1 MNIGD
6 WIWSTEHH
14 QICQVVEAKTLWGNT
29 TYRVWLPTQDVVV
42 RLAATQVKP
51 LSAAQPITADHITY
65 IATAARI
72 ADALTQ
78 DVLLAPIESSVI
90 PLPHQIK
97 ALSKAVADDR
107 VRYLLADEVGL
118 GKTIEAGLVMRELK
132 LRGLVQRILV
142 VAPKGLVSQWVSE
155 MALHF
160 NETFNLVLPEDLG
173 TLKRMMGQ
181 ETEAGTPAVEG
192 AENPWRLFDQVVC
205 PMDSVKPMDR
215 RRGWSPDQIAAYNR
229 DRFEGLISA
238 GWDLIVVDEAHR
250 LGGST
255 DQVAR
260 YRLGQGLAE
269 AAPYLLLLSATPHQ
283 GKTDAFHRLMA
294 LLDPMAFPDIS
305 SVSQEQVRPYV
316 IRTEKRRAINAK
328 GEPLFQPRNTQ
339 LVPIAWSGKNHD
351 QKRLYDS
358 VTDYV
363 REGYNQAIQQKKTY
377 IGFLLILMQRLV
389 TSSTRAIRHTLERRL
404 EALREPE
411 EQLSLFPAFAISDDW
426 VDLDGQE
433 QVDAI
438 LSTRLKALKN
448 EKAEVELL
456 LELARRTEATGADA
470 KAEALLDWI
479 YRLQQEETNPDLK
492 VLIFTEFVPTQ
503 DMLREFLGNRGM
515 SVVCLNGSM
524 TLEERKQV
532 QKAFSEDTQ
541 ILISTDAGGE
551 GLNLQFCHV
560 IINYDIPWN
569 PMRLEQRIGRVD
581 RIGQAHPV
589 KALNFV
595 LEDSVEFRVREVLE
609 EKLAVILKEFGID
622 KTGDVLDS
630 EEASE
635 LFDELYVETLLNPE
649 ALNTRLE
656 TVVSE
661 VMTQVKTAKAM
672 EAVYQDDAPLAPAVA
687 QAVLNHPIPHWV
699 ERMTVTYLRANGG
712 QAEARHSAWQL
723 TWPTGETYQNVI
735 FTPQSADDL
744 ASGTHLTLESP
755 QIRGLTLRLPA
766 LLPGQLIPKV
776 ALPDLPATIQGTW
789 SLWKIALATPDG
801 QRQHFM
807 PFFVSHTGKTFL
819 PTARHIWEQLLTQD
833 PHVLGT
839 LTGQESSDAFQTSWQ
854 AAEQQGQELYEKLLT
869 IYQASLQQERQKGEY
884 AFASRR
890 QAIQRIGLAQVRDY
904 RLKQL
909 AQEEADW
916 TARLENAANVQPE
929 LSPLLLL
936 SFGTEVTA

>member
-1 MNIGD
+1 MESKPGD
-6 WIWSTEHH
+6 WVWSTEHG
-14 QICQVVEAKTLWGNT
+14 QSCQVVEANTLWGNT

-51 LSAAQPITADHITY
+51 LSAAQPITADQITY

-97 ALSKAVADDR
+97 ALSRAVADDR

-160 NETFNLVLPEDLG
+160 NKTFNLVLPEDLG

-181 ETEAGTPAVEG
+181 ETEVSTPVVEG
-192 AENPWRLFDQVVC
+192 GENPWRLFDQVVC

-215 RRGWSPDQIAAYNR
+215 RKGWSADHIAAYNR

-305 SVSQEQVRPYV
+305 SVNQEQVRPYV

-339 LVPIAWSGKNHD
+339 LVPVAWSGKNRD

-363 REGYNQAIQQKKTY
+363 REGYNQAMQQKKTY

-389 TSSTRAIRHTLERRL
+389 TSSTRAIRYTLERRL

-456 LELARRTEATGADA
+456 LELARRTEATGSDA

-532 QKAFSEDTQ
+532 QKAFSENTL
-541 ILISTDAGGE
+541 ILISTDAGG
-551 GLNLQFCHV
+551 
-560 IINYDIPWN
+560 
-569 PMRLEQRIGRVD
+569 
-581 RIGQAHPV
+581 
-589 KALNFV
+589 
-595 LEDSVEFRVREVLE
+595 
-609 EKLAVILKEFGID
+609 
-622 KTGDVLDS
+622 
-630 EEASE
+630 
-635 LFDELYVETLLNPE
+635 
-649 ALNTRLE
+649 
-656 TVVSE
+656 
-661 VMTQVKTAKAM
+661 
-672 EAVYQDDAPLAPAVA
+672 
-687 QAVLNHPIPHWV
+687 
-699 ERMTVTYLRANGG
+699 
-712 QAEARHSAWQL
+712 
-723 TWPTGETYQNVI
+723 
-735 FTPQSADDL
+735 
-744 ASGTHLTLESP
+744 
-755 QIRGLTLRLPA
+755 
-766 LLPGQLIPKV
+766 
-776 ALPDLPATIQGTW
+776 
-789 SLWKIALATPDG
+789 
-801 QRQHFM
+801 
-807 PFFVSHTGKTFL
+807 
-819 PTARHIWEQLLTQD
+819 
-833 PHVLGT
+833 
-839 LTGQESSDAFQTSWQ
+839 
-854 AAEQQGQELYEKLLT
+854 
-869 IYQASLQQERQKGEY
+869 
-884 AFASRR
+884 
-890 QAIQRIGLAQVRDY
+890 
-904 RLKQL
+904 
-909 AQEEADW
+909 
-916 TARLENAANVQPE
+916 
-929 LSPLLLL
+929 
-936 SFGTEVTA
+936 